1 MSQSPRPRREALPD
15 ALPTPKRQLPMQR
28 TNDFARH
35 PKDGWTYADPYPMS
49 DRYRARL
56 HAIIERLCPPPP
68 APMSGDLLTQIEL
81 HVRGFMMYMHPLA
94 GRGLWLAFIL
104 LDWAPRLLFMSWR
117 RLGDLDRQAADRVI
131 SRITSTRWMP
141 LRLLVVGIRG
151 SVLSAYFDL
160 SEVHERLN
168 YRPVPFLKER
178 VALRERLVAS
188 PALLGAT
195 ALAAE

>member
-1 MSQSPRPRREALPD
+1 MSQPPSPRREALSAD
-15 ALPTPKRQLPMQR
+15 LPTPKRQLPMQR
-28 TNDFARH
+28 ANDFARH

-49 DRYRARL
+49 RRYLTRL

-68 APMSGDLLTQIEL
+68 APMSSALLTQIEL

-168 YRPVPFLKER
+168 YSPVPFLKER

-188 PALLGAT
+188 PALLGA